1 VALTLD
7 QGAKMV
13 TDTSFNNRVRCA
25 MMRAATT
32 VAGEAQGVQSSTR
45 WAKRLQLAARVIGS
59 PDSQLTT
66 FVAMVASDPGLSLT
80 WYAPVNISSSTN
92 ANPSVVTTAAAHGY
106 SSGDVVEILNHAVNT
121 NANGTWVITVTSTT
135 AFSIPQPANGVGGA
149 TGTVQKMET
158 DVNLNFTISNQ
169 WNAMAGVANG
179 E

>member
-1 VALTLD
+1 MALTLA
-7 QGAKMV
+7 QGAQLV
-13 TDTSFNNRVRCA
+13 NDTSFVNRVRVA

-32 VAGEAQGVQSSTR
+32 VAGEAQAAQSTTK
-45 WAKRLQLAARVIGS
+45 WAKRLQLAQRVMDS
-59 PDSQLTT
+59 PDSQLTK
-66 FVAMVASDPGLSLT
+66 FVAIVASDPGLSLS
-80 WYAPVNISSSTN
+80 WFNPINIASSTN

-121 NANGTWVITVTSTT
+121 NANGTREITVTSTT

-158 DVNLNFTISNQ
+158 DVALNFTISNQ
-169 WNAMAGVANG
+169 WNAMAGVAAG